1 MSLLEGKYWFSL
13 ESKSFEILTEIV
25 KGKVLHR
32 ERYWWFGLGSEPK
45 VWLSCWEGSSIVA
58 NPKKSVVS
66 EVVVGRGKK
75 FFVEAQEEPSG

>member
-1 MSLLEGKYWFSL
+1 MSLLEGKYWFSV

-45 VWLSCWEGSSIVA
+45 VWLCCWEGSSLVA
-58 NPKKSVVS
+58 NPKKRVVS
-66 EVVVGRGKK
+66 ESCGWKGKEV
-75 FFVEAQEEPSG
+75 FC